1 MKNILLMFL
10 LCFMYS
16 LQLFATE
23 IPEMKITI
31 SKISPDFKTIV
42 MGLFEDNETVNDGGV
57 LQGKQVIDNIKQF
70 SDFNG
75 SFGEFF
81 STALPE
87 EKNVIVVGLGKKD
100 EWNENKELN
109 IGGKIYCELSRLKIK
124 KAAVLIE
131 GSAANV
137 AYGAFLRSFKFDK
150 YKTKKDEK
158 ITEVEEI
165 TVLVKDKQL
174 SNAERSFEHLR
185 QEGESIFLARSFITE
200 PPNILYPESYA
211 DHIKKELIKLG
222 LEIEVLDKKQ
232 MEEKKMGALL
242 GVAQGS
248 SKEPKLVV
256 IKWNGAAKEQKP
268 IAFVGKGITFDTG
281 GVSLKPSRGMESMKY
296 DMAGSAAVVGVMHAL
311 AGRKAKVNAIG
322 VVALAENAVGG
333 NAQRPSDVV
342 TSMSGQTIEVLN
354 TDAEGRLIL
363 ADALWYTQDR
373 FSPKFMIDLATLTGA
388 IVVAL
393 GNNEYA
399 GLFSNNDELASRLID
414 AGNEVNEKLWR
425 FPMNET
431 YDKIIDSPIA
441 DVQNIAPAGSGGDS
455 IMAAQFLQRFVNET
469 CWAHLDIAGTAWHEK
484 GTDICPRGA
493 VGFGVR
499 LLNKLVEKYYEAN
512 D

>member
-1 MKNILLMFL
+1 
-10 LCFMYS
+10 
-16 LQLFATE
+16 
-23 IPEMKITI
+23 MKIMI
-31 SKISPDFKTIV
+31 SRILPNFKTIV
-42 MGLFEDNETVNDGGV
+42 VGLFEDNEAISNCKI
-57 LQGKQVIDNIKQF
+57 LQEKRIVDNIKQF
-70 SDFNG
+70 SNFNG
-75 SFGEFF
+75 GFGEFF
-81 STALPE
+81 SITSSE
-87 EKNVIVVGLGKKD
+87 GKNIMVIGLGKRG
-100 EWNENKELN
+100 EWDGNKELN
-109 IGGKIYCELSRLKIK
+109 IGGKVYCELSKLKIK
-124 KAAVLIE
+124 QAVISIE
-131 GSAANV
+131 GNAANI
-137 AYGAFLRSFKFDK
+137 AYGALLRSFKFDK

-165 TVLVKDKQL
+165 IVLVKDEQL
-174 SNAERSFEHLR
+174 SSAERSFERLR
-185 QEGESIFLARSFITE
+185 QEGEGIFLARSLITE
-200 PPNILYPESYA
+200 PPNVLYPESYA
-211 DHIKKELIKLG
+211 DRIKAELTKFD

-232 MEEKKMGALL
+232 MEEKKMKALL

-256 IKWNGAAKEQKP
+256 IKWNGVSEQKP

-281 GVSLKPSRGMESMKY
+281 GISLKPSRGMESMKY
-296 DMAGSAAVVGVMHAL
+296 DMAGSAAVVGIMRTL

-322 VVALAENAVGG
+322 IVALAENAVGS

-399 GLFSNNDELASRLID
+399 GLFSNNDELANYLIN

-425 FPMNET
+425 FPINET
-431 YDKIIDSPIA
+431 YNKIIDSPIA
-441 DVQNIAPAGSGGDS
+441 DMQNIAPAGSGGDS
-455 IMAAQFLQRFVNET
+455 IMAAQFLQRFVNNT

-484 GTDICPRGA
+484 GTDISPKGA

-499 LLNKLVEKYYEAN
+499 LLNKLVEKYYEASN
-512 D
+512 

>member
-1 MKNILLMFL
+1 
-10 LCFMYS
+10 
-16 LQLFATE
+16 
-23 IPEMKITI
+23 MKIKI
-31 SKISPDFKTIV
+31 SKISSDFKTV
-42 MGLFEDNETVNDGGV
+42 VTGLFEGSETISDCGV
-57 LQGKQVIDNIKQF
+57 LQGKQIVDNIKQF

-75 SFGEFF
+75 SFGEF
-81 STALPE
+81 SSITLSE
-87 EKNVIVVGLGKKD
+87 GKNAIVVGLGKKD
-100 EWNENKELN
+100 EWNENKALN
-109 IGGKIYCELSRLKIK
+109 IGGKVYCELNRLKIK
-124 KAAVLIE
+124 QAAVLVEDSGEIT
-131 GSAANV
+131 ANI

-158 ITEVEEI
+158 ITEIEEI
-165 TVLVKDKQL
+165 TVLAKDDQL
-174 SNAERSFEHLR
+174 NSAEKLFERLR
-185 QEGESIFLARSFITE
+185 QEGEGIFLARSFVTE

-211 DHIKKELIKLG
+211 DSIKSELTKLG
-222 LEIEVLDKKQ
+222 LEVEVLDKKQ
-232 MEEKKMGALL
+232 MEKENMGALL

-248 SKEPKLVV
+248 SKEPKLVI
-256 IKWNGAAKEQKP
+256 IKWNGADKEQKP
-268 IAFVGKGITFDTG
+268 VAFVGKGITFDTG
-281 GVSLKPSRGMESMKY
+281 GISLKPSRGMESMKY

-363 ADALWYTQDR
+363 ADALWYTQKR

-399 GLFSNNDELASRLID
+399 GLFSNNDELSNHLID

-425 FPMNET
+425 FPMNEA

-455 IMAAQFLQRFVNET
+455 IMAAQFLQRFVNDT
-469 CWAHLDIAGTAWHEK
+469 CWAHLDIAGSAWHEK

-499 LLNKLVEKYYEAN
+499 LLNKLVEKYYEAK
-512 D
+512 